1 MTVLL
6 VSDRPE
12 VSPFVHGVYYAFVAF
27 LFLLYAS
34 LDWFVEGEKYA
45 HLFWIWLGLYFFAR
59 SLSFFHRPPNWME

>member
-1 MTVLL
+1 MKVLL

-45 HLFWIWLGLYFFAR
+45 HLF
-59 SLSFFHRPPNWME
+59 